1 MKKNVIISLA
11 DSNYFELLNELV
23 DSITSFEERKNIAIC
38 ILDAGL
44 TDQQRDI
51 LSKKVDEIKSAEWDI
66 DVSAFK
72 VKGREWLKSQVS
84 RAFLPNYF
92 PGYEK
97 YLWIDADAWV
107 NSWDAIELYFKGCEN
122 NKLSISTSADR
133 AYGRVL
139 RAEWVFGS
147 FARIKS
153 QNYKHAKS
161 SGFSEKI
168 ARQVALK
175 PHLNI
180 GVFALEANAPHWNVW
195 QKNLKL
201 ALKKGRIWGSE
212 QIAMNITIYSDN
224 LAVEILPA
232 YCNWTHIGYGGF
244 KFDKERNTLV
254 EPYLPN
260 HEIGIVHFAGKGN
273 DQIRNDK
280 HFVSKIETI
289 DGEII
294 NKKLRFS
301 K

>member
-23 DSITSFEERKNIAIC
+23 DSVKSFEESKNTAIC

-44 TDQQRDI
+44 SEEQKKT

-66 DVSAFK
+66 DVAAFK

-84 RAFLPNYF
+84 RAFLPKYF
-92 PGYEK
+92 PHYEK

-107 NSWDAIELYFKGCEN
+107 NSWEAIELYFKGCEN
-122 NKLSISTSADR
+122 NKLSIATSADR

-139 RAEWVFGS
+139 RAEWVLGS

-168 ARQVALK
+168 AREVALK

-180 GVFALEANAPHWNVW
+180 GAFALEANASHWNVW
-195 QKNLKL
+195 QKNLRV
-201 ALKKGRIWGSE
+201 ALNKGKIWGSE
-212 QIAMNITIYSDN
+212 QIAMNITIYCDN
-224 LAVEILPA
+224 LTAEILPA
-232 YCNWTHIGYGGF
+232 YCNWTHINGMKY
-244 KFDKERNTLV
+244 DKNQNTLV

-260 HEIGIVHFAGKGN
+260 HKIGIVHFAGKNN

-280 HFVSKIETI
+280 NFESKIETI
-289 DGEII
+289 DGDII
-294 NKKLRFS
+294 DKKLRFS
-301 K
+301 N